1 MERFCVKYVRS
12 VNEKCG
18 IFQGFIHC
26 IHTLSR
32 TPGAQS
38 GSVLRGWILVAEQAV
53 GRLVLLD
60 FWEAADWGIE
70 AVIRIVVVA
79 LADLA
84 QQNSAGTGFDL
95 EIMIHVLLDMDA
107 LTRRELHLRSSRH
120 GIGSAVAVDGH
131 IGFAVDGFIG

>member
-18 IFQGFIHC
+18 ILQGFIHC

-32 TPGAQS
+32 TPGSQS

-70 AVIRIVVVA
+70 AIVGVVVVA
-79 LADLA
+79 LADFA
-84 QQNSAGTGFDL
+84 QQDSAGTGFDL
-95 EIMIHVLLDMDA
+95 EIMIHILLDMDA
-107 LTRRELHLRSSRH
+107 LTRCQAHLRSSRNC
-120 GIGSAVAVDGH
+120 IGSAIAVDGH
-131 IGFAVDGFIG
+131 IGFAVNGLVG

>member
-18 IFQGFIHC
+18 ILQGFIHC

-32 TPGAQS
+32 TPGSQS
-38 GSVLRGWILVAEQAV
+38 GSVLCCRIFVAEQAV

-70 AVIRIVVVA
+70 AVVRIVVVA
-79 LADLA
+79 LADFA
-84 QQNSAGTGFDL
+84 QKNSDGNGFDL

-107 LTRRELHLRSSRH
+107 LTRRQAHLRSGRNR
-120 GIGSAVAVDGH
+120 IGSAIAVDGH
-131 IGFAVDGFIG
+131 IGFAVDGLVG

>member
-18 IFQGFIHC
+18 ILQGFIHC

-32 TPGAQS
+32 TPGSQS

-70 AVIRIVVVA
+70 AIVGVVVHC
-79 LADLA
+79 DGRTYTVP
-84 QQNSAGTGFDL
+84 AGTQVRLTPG
-95 EIMIHVLLDMDA
+95 ESIHIQQELYRFCHRSGRSHRICGQW
-107 LTRRELHLRSSRH
+107 TRRVGCYKR
-120 GIGSAVAVDGH
+120 G
-131 IGFAVDGFIG
+131 